1 MIQFAAYLVTWRLL
15 KTVVDINAFILAI
28 LQIKKKKKKDSNGD
42 LIARSSMGINPNRFN
57 LIKK

>member
-28 LQIKKKKKKDSNGD
+28 LQIKKKKKDSNGD